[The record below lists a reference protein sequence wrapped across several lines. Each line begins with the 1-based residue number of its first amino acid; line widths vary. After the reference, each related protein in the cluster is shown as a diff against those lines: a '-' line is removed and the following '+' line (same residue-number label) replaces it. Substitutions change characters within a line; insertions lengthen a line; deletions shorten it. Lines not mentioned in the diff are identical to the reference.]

1 MSETI
6 VNQRPDFPTAVVK
19 FWGQRLLTHLRLSE
33 PDAQPSDLP
42 QHCPYFHILVGT
54 EDFWKG
60 YRQNHVSHEHEA
72 VNIITFVHPISRR
85 RIYAQ
90 LYGMPFGLASAVNQ
104 FNRAPQLLT
113 AVARRVLLL
122 ICGHYFDD
130 SIQFEYQD
138 LAAQTKLLYVR
149 FLQLFGVEISHGK
162 RQPMTHIPKFLGQLT
177 DLRSLLC
184 DFTITMKGSPET
196 ILKAQDL
203 IGRALQER
211 CLSSGEA
218 SKLRGILTWLESTF
232 SGKPLAGAKSAL
244 IARQYWDTEHEL
256 TVTLQKS
263 LEILQLALG
272 HLPPR
277 TVHIFPALSKP
288 VVVYTDASTEAPC
301 PSGCRIGVW
310 IHDGETIWCEA
321 VDVPR
326 DILAAWLP
334 RKTQINL
341 LELLAVPLVA
351 HANASI
357 LKSRDVIWFLDNQA
371 ALGSLVKAASRQSD
385 VNYLSLLSGLVF
397 AVLGS
402 RPWYE
407 WVPSRCN
414 ISDPL
419 SRLGLADPLVQTQ
432 LARGTWRRLNLIPN
446 WNLLQPNLD
455 SIATFITALGSKN
468 HETALGTSVSSG
480 RRETAVCI
488 SV

>member
-1 MSETI
+1 M
-6 VNQRPDFPTAVVK
+6 
-19 FWGQRLLTHLRLSE
+19 
-33 PDAQPSDLP
+33 
-42 QHCPYFHILVGT
+42 
-54 EDFWKG
+54 
-60 YRQNHVSHEHEA
+60 
-72 VNIITFVHPISRR
+72 
-85 RIYAQ
+85 
-90 LYGMPFGLASAVNQ
+90 
-104 FNRAPQLLT
+104 
-113 AVARRVLLL
+113 
-122 ICGHYFDD
+122 
-130 SIQFEYQD
+130 
-138 LAAQTKLLYVR
+138 AAQTKLLYVR

-310 IHDGETIWCEA
+310 IHDGETIWCET

-351 HANASI
+351 RANASI

-468 HETALGTSVSSG
+468 HETALGTSV
-480 RRETAVCI
+480 
-488 SV
+488 